1 MAVVGETFLSAVFQ
15 MALDT
20 LASTILMEFGCR
32 FDIDKDLKRL
42 RRTLSKVQRVLN
54 DAEAKQISD
63 QEVKFWLNDLKKV
76 FFDADDVIDE
86 VATEAFRF
94 NQQKKVTNLPS
105 ISKDSILELGI
116 APKIKEI
123 NEKLDEIAKD
133 GADLGLREGVGVAWT
148 ESRDRD
154 RERLQTSSLID
165 ESRVFGR
172 EEDTKKIVKLL
183 VSDEFH
189 GNDVAVLPIVG
200 MGGLGKTTLAQ
211 LVFNDPLI
219 TKVFELRKWICVSDD
234 FNFNP
239 RRLTKSIL
247 ESIDGKSRDLVD
259 LDTLQNCLRDKLKGK
274 KFLVVLDDVWTE
286 KEREWETLRLPFRA
300 GELGSKII
308 VTTRSKRVASIMGTL
323 PTHHLEVLSADDC
336 WLLFKQRAFIDGN
349 EAAHPNLVSIGKEIV
364 KKCRGL
370 PLAAKTLGGLLRAK
384 TEVPEWENILNSDIW
399 ELEYEENEIFPAL
412 RLSYNH
418 LPAHLKQC
426 FMYCSIFP
434 KDYNFD
440 KENLVLLWM
449 AEGFVHC
456 MGKRRLEDV
465 ASDYFDDLLLRSL
478 FQQSKT
484 DSSKFVMHDLIHD
497 LAQSVAGEM
506 CFRLEPEKLENIPE
520 MVWHSSVLVDTFK
533 SVTFEAL
540 YTKKSLRTML
550 LLCNK
555 SSPRENSNVTVPHD
569 LVCTLRCL
577 RSLDMSHISIK
588 ELPDSVGNLMHMRYL
603 DLSHTD
609 IKELPES
616 ICSLCNLQT
625 LILVNCNKLLIL
637 PKGTKDLMNLRHLD
651 LTGCWHLRSMP
662 PYFGRLTSL
671 QRLHRFIAGNEVG
684 SGISELKDMNELR
697 ATLCIDRVEDII
709 NIEDAKEANLKRKP
723 YIHKLVLR
731 WSRSQRVRDA
741 IDEELLECL
750 EPHTSLRELTIDV
763 YPGAKLPNWM
773 GDSLLSHLESIEFIH
788 CSYCKTLPP
797 LGQLPFLKYLT
808 ICMMLELES
817 IGREFYGN
825 GKIKGFPSLKK
836 LKLEEMRSLKEWEE
850 IDHGEFPVLEQLEV
864 LNCPSITNLPKFPSL
879 SDLLLDN
886 CHERV
891 LCSVHFLTSLSSL
904 EILNFRRVDLLPD
917 GLLQP
922 LTALKK
928 LKIKNLHRFKALQ
941 NELGVQDLQSLQRLE
956 ISCCPKLLSFA
967 EKGLPSSLQHL
978 SIDMCNTLK
987 NLPSG
992 LQNVFSLEE
1001 LHISKCPKIV
1011 SFPEEKLGIS
1021 LKNLRLLSCANLESL
1036 PVRLH
1041 EVRNLESLSIQCCPK
1056 LACLPASGLPASLR
1070 SLSIMECALLKERC
1084 AEGGEDWPKIEH
1096 IPEKH
1101 IKSVLNE

>member
-1 MAVVGETFLSAVFQ
+1 
-15 MALDT
+15 
-20 LASTILMEFGCR
+20 
-32 FDIDKDLKRL
+32 
-42 RRTLSKVQRVLN
+42 
-54 DAEAKQISD
+54 
-63 QEVKFWLNDLKKV
+63 
-76 FFDADDVIDE
+76 
-86 VATEAFRF
+86 
-94 NQQKKVTNLPS
+94 
-105 ISKDSILELGI
+105 
-116 APKIKEI
+116 
-123 NEKLDEIAKD
+123 
-133 GADLGLREGVGVAWT
+133 
-148 ESRDRD
+148 
-154 RERLQTSSLID
+154 
-165 ESRVFGR
+165 
-172 EEDTKKIVKLL
+172 
-183 VSDEFH
+183 
-189 GNDVAVLPIVG
+189 
-200 MGGLGKTTLAQ
+200 
-211 LVFNDPLI
+211 
-219 TKVFELRKWICVSDD
+219 
-234 FNFNP
+234 
-239 RRLTKSIL
+239 
-247 ESIDGKSRDLVD
+247 
-259 LDTLQNCLRDKLKGK
+259 
-274 KFLVVLDDVWTE
+274 
-286 KEREWETLRLPFRA
+286 
-300 GELGSKII
+300 
-308 VTTRSKRVASIMGTL
+308 
-323 PTHHLEVLSADDC
+323 
-336 WLLFKQRAFIDGN
+336 
-349 EAAHPNLVSIGKEIV
+349 
-364 KKCRGL
+364 
-370 PLAAKTLGGLLRAK
+370 
-384 TEVPEWENILNSDIW
+384 
-399 ELEYEENEIFPAL
+399 
-412 RLSYNH
+412 
-418 LPAHLKQC
+418 
-426 FMYCSIFP
+426 
-434 KDYNFD
+434 
-440 KENLVLLWM
+440 
-449 AEGFVHC
+449 
-456 MGKRRLEDV
+456 
-465 ASDYFDDLLLRSL
+465 
-478 FQQSKT
+478 
-484 DSSKFVMHDLIHD
+484 
-497 LAQSVAGEM
+497 
-506 CFRLEPEKLENIPE
+506 
-520 MVWHSSVLVDTFK
+520 
-533 SVTFEAL
+533 
-540 YTKKSLRTML
+540 ML

-625 LILVNCNKLLIL
+625 LILVNCSKLLIL

-773 GDSLLSHLESIEFIH
+773 GDSQSHLESIEFIH

-817 IGREFYGN
+817 IGREFMG
-825 GKIKGFPSLKK
+825 
-836 LKLEEMRSLKEWEE
+836 M
-850 IDHGEFPVLEQLEV
+850 LEV

-1041 EVRNLESLSIQCCPK
+1041 ELRNLESLSIQSCPK